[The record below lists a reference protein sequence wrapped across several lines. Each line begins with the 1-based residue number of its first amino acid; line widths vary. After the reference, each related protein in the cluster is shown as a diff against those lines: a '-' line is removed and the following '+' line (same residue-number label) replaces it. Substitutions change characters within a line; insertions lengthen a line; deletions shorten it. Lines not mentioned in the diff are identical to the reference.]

1 MAKFQLT
8 PDLMFSWLFKDI
20 WKILAS
26 AFLFGVLSVWVA
38 LSIPN
43 QYSSSTVVASNFG
56 EQGGKGALSKLGGLA
71 SIAGISVGKSNYSP
85 EVLKEIIN
93 SNSFLAYFI
102 RKQKIEAVVFA
113 AEGFSVEKNS
123 FEYNPKLYDASTQ
136 QWIRKF
142 KYPQTLEPADI
153 ELVAAFKEKF
163 SVSYDRKTEL
173 VKLNFK
179 SYSPSFAQ
187 QTLNDLIVTFNEFM
201 REQEVENNTLS
212 LNFLKSELANS
223 NYTEVRLSLQ
233 QIMEEQYKNLALA
246 KTRKE
251 FAFKVIEKPLLP
263 VLKSEPK
270 RAVICVAITLGGVL
284 LSLIAIWSVRIFRL
298 VNKD

>member
-26 AFLFGVLSVWVA
+26 AVLFGILSVWVA

-113 AEGFSVEKNS
+113 AEGFSVENSS
-123 FEYNPKLYDASTQ
+123 FEYNPKLYNAATQ

-142 KYPQTLEPADI
+142 KYPQSLEPADI

-212 LNFLKSELANS
+212 LNFLKSELAKS

-270 RAVICVAITLGGVL
+270 RAFICVAITFGGVL
-284 LSLIAIWSVRIFRL
+284 VSLIVIWSIRIFRL